1 MSVLKATS
9 WGRTRG
15 PKNLAGPPGTEVVCL
30 ANTNNLR
37 LSNAD
42 YKTEGY
48 ATENQ
53 RYLHLLFEDATT
65 SDDPPAVT
73 AFGYCHAFER
83 WFMLPINEEAQ
94 TANSF
99 PAGGQISIDLG
110 NSSRDSDDKVP
121 SDRQYRVYQISGID
135 RVAFVCSAAAQVK
148 VWAACSTF

>member
-1 MSVLKATS
+1 MGTYRADS
-9 WGRTRG
+9 WGRTRS
-15 PKNLAGPPGTEVVCL
+15 PKNLAGSPGTEIECL

-53 RYLHLLFEDATT
+53 RYLHLLLEDATT

-83 WFMLPINEEAQ
+83 WFELP
-94 TANSF
+94 ANF
-99 PAGGQISIDLG
+99 DPQGGNGGPTKVSLDLG
-110 NSSRDSDDKVP
+110 NSSRASADKVP
-121 SDRQYRVYQISGID
+121 SDRVYRTYQIVGID
-135 RVAFVCSAAAQVK
+135 RVAFVCSAPAQVK